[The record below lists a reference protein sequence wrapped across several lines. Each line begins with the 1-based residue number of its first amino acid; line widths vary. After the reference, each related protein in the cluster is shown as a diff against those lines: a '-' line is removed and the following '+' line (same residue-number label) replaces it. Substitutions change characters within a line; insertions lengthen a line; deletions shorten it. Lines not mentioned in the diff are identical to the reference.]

1 MILNYLGILAGL
13 SLLVYGAGRFV
24 DGAAHIARYLGMPPL
39 LIGLTIVGMA
49 TSAPEI
55 LVGIV
60 AALEGKTEIAIGNAI
75 GSNIANIGLV
85 LGLTVM
91 LMPVTIASQ
100 TLKREF
106 FVMVLAILLAFGL
119 MWDQNLSHLD
129 AVFLLVGVVAA
140 ILSVIVLSKK
150 SAPTDPLLSEFESEL
165 PDKSPEKSNIR
176 RSIFLFFLGLGLL
189 LGGAYLLV
197 ECAIIVAK
205 HFGLSDLVI
214 GLTIIAIG
222 TSLPELAASIT
233 AVKKNEADIAI
244 GNVIGSNMFNMLAVI
259 GIPGMIHATDF
270 DSVVLHRDFPIMIG
284 LTLLMGWMVFIRGAG
299 KFDRA
304 EGAILFLCFIAYQ
317 CWLFNG

>member
-13 SLLVYGAGRFV
+13 SLLVYGADRFV

-150 SAPTDPLLSEFESEL
+150 SAQTDPLLSEFESEL

-197 ECAIIVAK
+197 ECAVIVAK